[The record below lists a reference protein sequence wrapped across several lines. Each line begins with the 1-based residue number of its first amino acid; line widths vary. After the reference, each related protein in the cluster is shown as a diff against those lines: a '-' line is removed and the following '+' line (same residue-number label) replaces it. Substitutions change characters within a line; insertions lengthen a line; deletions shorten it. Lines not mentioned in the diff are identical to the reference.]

1 MGNTTLAETIE
12 ELTATLLPKWC
23 CQEFQIRRKTQS
35 QVVVRSSQGA
45 RDSQGQAA
53 QSGLQWAQLCE
64 VAPESQTGPR
74 KEGNFRDSGWK
85 YVVPTFYLEWL

>member
-1 MGNTTLAETIE
+1 MGEATLAETIE
-12 ELTATLLPKWC
+12 ELTAILLPKWR

-35 QVVVRSSQGA
+35 QVVVKSSQGP
-45 RDSQGQAA
+45 RGSRGQAA
-53 QSGLQWAQLCE
+53 QSGLQWAQMCE

-74 KEGNFRDSGWK
+74 KEGASRDSDWK